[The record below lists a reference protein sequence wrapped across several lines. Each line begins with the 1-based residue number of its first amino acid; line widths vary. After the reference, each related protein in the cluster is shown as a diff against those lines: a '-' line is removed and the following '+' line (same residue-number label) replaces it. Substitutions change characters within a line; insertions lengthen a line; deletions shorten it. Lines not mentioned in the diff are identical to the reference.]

1 MIGIDREWKSRCD
14 FMHFNCG
21 CEGMSVGL
29 SENRKFLF
37 DAGILTIRF
46 EGNMADLCDSDFGR

>member
-1 MIGIDREWKSRCD
+1 
-14 FMHFNCG
+14 MHFNCG